1 MERMSDQLFKAQM
14 EFNKVARMRTN
25 AGYVY
30 VGTKR
35 REPQETHG

>member
-1 MERMSDQLFKAQM
+1 MSDQLFKAQM

-30 VGTKR
+30 VGAR
-35 REPQETHG
+35 AHQAP